1 MGFKI
6 IDATLNVPYRK
17 RAVPNRLDV
26 RLDSEHRRRLEELAQ
41 ENGVPISEVVRR
53 LIDGAYEDIVRARR
67 RQAIERLI
75 GLNVEDP
82 PDPDTLSRELEA
94 AHEPR
99 RSSLTPMFPSMP
111 PVATIPIRN
120 HAPGFSAILAD
131 DPQSLVTDSEV
142 LQEIMHRYLASGR
155 WILGREVVWALAE
168 AMHGRI
174 EPVNGE
180 DVIQAAELADRH
192 PGVSARDLVHA
203 AVMQR
208 LGTYRIISAD
218 TGL

>member
-1 MGFKI
+1 MNPAVF
-6 IDATLNVPYRK
+6 IDANVPIYTAGSDHPYK
-17 RAVPNRLDV
+17 EPC
-26 RLDSEHRRRLEELAQ
+26 
-41 ENGVPISEVVRR
+41 
-53 LIDGAYEDIVRARR
+53 ARILR
-67 RQAIERLI
+67 
-75 GLNVEDP
+75 
-82 PDPDTLSRELEA
+82 
-94 AHEPR
+94 
-99 RSSLTPMFPSMP
+99 
-111 PVATIPIRN
+111 
-120 HAPGFSAILAD
+120 ILAD

-218 TGL
+218 TDFDRLEGIDRLDPACIGEWGSSILTVPEA